1 MRRKYKLRLGLL
13 IGGIILCLSG
23 ITYAYL
29 RSTKYQDN
37 DNVLSTISCLAV
49 SLVDKNKEITINDA
63 YAVEDNYAIEYEEP
77 YIFTI
82 KNTCPIDIVADI
94 NFDTMQTEKQLDK
107 KHVRLWLNSDKFD
120 SAVLNNLGGSNS
132 FAEVAPTID
141 GAVSSNYIT
150 TIELDG
156 GKSQEFE
163 LKLWIDYDTTAEEG
177 MNKIYKGRV
186 VIISS
191 PKPELA
197 DLKIYGVK
205 RDVDTSSSAWTRTD
219 DGVGLVA
226 NAQVGNIPVQNDF
239 DSLYPWSAVD
249 TYAYNLSTGEEISLT
264 EVGVNAFP
272 FTGTDSE
279 GNEYEI
285 LTRIPEFYYQRYQQK
300 ESDGKTYE
308 YVKIANRYVKGFT
321 KSETFSVGRY
331 TISGATNDVHS
342 RSGVQPL
349 TNVTIDNFR
358 TYIRSTATLGDD
370 FGQMDYHYFI
380 LQLLYLVEYAD
391 YNSQAK
397 LGKGFT
403 STSNT
408 TTITS
413 GGCNTLGMKSGTLD
427 ENNTGTTSMIYRGIE
442 DIYGNIFQYIDGINI
457 KDYVTYICYD
467 PSKYDSINFETNAC
481 YKSVGYANLSEIGV
495 YASKL
500 GYDRNNPLI
509 SMPITSGG
517 SASTHITDTYY
528 SSSGNRIAL
537 VGGCWYSMEESGM
550 WLLGVADSS
559 SDQYY
564 NLGSRLL
571 RYN

>member
-63 YAVEDNYAIEYEEP
+63 FAVEDNYAIEYEEP

-82 KNTCPIDIVADI
+82 KNTCPVDIVADI

-120 SAVLNNLGGSNS
+120 NAVLNNLGGTTS

-205 RDVDTSSSAWTRTD
+205 RDIDTSSSTWTRTD

-239 DSLYPWSAVD
+239 DNLYPWSAVD

-331 TISGATNDVHS
+331 TISGVANDVHS
-342 RSGVQPL
+342 RSGVYPL
-349 TNVTIDNFR
+349 GIITITNFR
-358 TYIRSTATLGDD
+358 NYARRLGDD
-370 FGQMDYHYFI
+370 FGQLDYRYFI

-391 YNSQAK
+391 YNSQSK
-397 LGKGFT
+397 LGQGHTTSPSYDKGGGPI
-403 STSNT
+403 N
-408 TTITS
+408 S
-413 GGCNTLGMKSGTLD
+413 GGTNTLGMTSGTIIND
-427 ENNTGTTSMIYRGIE
+427 GKHSVIYRGIE
-442 DIYGNIFQYIDGINI
+442 DIFGNVWQFVDGINI
-457 KDYVTYICYD
+457 KDYVTYVCTD
-467 PSKYDSINFETNAC
+467 PSKYAVDTFTEC
-481 YKSVGYANLSEIGV
+481 YKPVGYTNLTSNRGDI
-495 YASKL
+495 SKL
-500 GYDRNNPLI
+500 GYDANNPLVA
-509 SMPITSGG
+509 MPIVSGG
-517 SASTHITDTYY
+517 SASTHITDYY
-528 SSSGNRIAL
+528 WSATGNRIAL
-537 VGGCWYSMEESGM
+537 VGGNWDHTSQAGL
-550 WLLGVADSS
+550 WFWNVNVAS
-559 SDQYY
+559 SDKYA
-564 NLGSRLL
+564 NVCSRLL
-571 RYN
+571 RYK